1 MSCVTRE
8 LLLEDLDPDEAWDA
22 VVDMENWLAEEAEL
36 ELEPGA
42 EGRFRLDDG
51 SERHAKVEE
60 VDPGR
65 TLSWWWWSDDAE
77 DRGTHVE
84 VRLVEAVSGTR
95 VVVVE
100 SGFAVGPV
108 AFAASTLL
116 HRTAG
121 VKSFFAANRILVAA
135 KKDLTPA

>member
-77 DRGTHVE
+77 DRGTRVE
-84 VRLVEAVSGTR
+84 VRLIEAISGTR

-121 VKSFFAANRILVAA
+121 VKA
-135 KKDLTPA
+135 PA

>member
-8 LLLEDLDPDEAWDA
+8 LLLDDVDPVEAWDA
-22 VVDMENWLAEEAEL
+22 VVDMETWLAEEAEL

-51 SERHAKVEE
+51 SERRALVEE

-65 TLSWWWWSDDAE
+65 TLSWWWWSDEAGDL
-77 DRGTHVE
+77 GTRVE
-84 VRLVEAVSGTR
+84 VRLVEAISGTR

-100 SGFAVGPV
+100 EGFAAGPV
-108 AFAASTLL
+108 AGAMSTLL
-116 HRTAG
+116 HRTP
-121 VKSFFAANRILVAA
+121 ILA
-135 KKDLTPA
+135 